1 MVARQRIEQTKYCR
15 GTAQN
20 PSAQQ
25 CSQTMCAGPSN
36 DLFVLSLGLPLHG
49 DEQKKMCMCGQKLFK
64 NLQCILHLFRIN
76 VIICFKT
83 NVHWW
88 GLLHFTCNDVH
99 LAFIQLRD
107 MSYAGAPF
115 YPLMLTSKNDKNPT
129 LVWHSELAA
138 TAVGDW
144 GKVLYIHGCLKER
157 GGRGS
162 RPLFCF

>member
-1 MVARQRIEQTKYCR
+1 MDVTELSQDRILVSSGVHTLCTEIEVWKLVFALRSVVARQRIEQTKYCR

-88 GLLHFTCNDVH
+88 GLLHFTCNDVY

-107 MSYAGAPF
+107 VSYAGAPF
-115 YPLMLTSKNDKNPT
+115 YP
-129 LVWHSELAA
+129 
-138 TAVGDW
+138 
-144 GKVLYIHGCLKER
+144 
-157 GGRGS
+157 
-162 RPLFCF
+162 